1 MCINHLW
8 HEFLWLYLYL
18 FKDVWLIEVISKFMG
33 KNQYSYFHG
42 GRKGKEKQ
50 LAKTLVFRELV
61 FPTWK

>member
-1 MCINHLW
+1 
-8 HEFLWLYLYL
+8 
-18 FKDVWLIEVISKFMG
+18 MG

-61 FPTWK
+61 FPT